1 MLYVPTIKIKLY
13 HNTNERKST
22 VNHMIKF
29 FFGVQIFSQLAH
41 ETHETSG
48 VHG

>member
-1 MLYVPTIKIKLY
+1 MKGKVQLTTWL
-13 HNTNERKST
+13 N
-22 VNHMIKF
+22 F